1 MNYTR
6 LISTVLLSILA
17 FLFMFNCV
25 FALGSAFLALTS
37 VQMSGGQKEGSQ
49 FQKIFKISLFVA
61 AVGVMIYTM
70 FSDYMANS

>member
-6 LISTVLLSILA
+6 LISSGLLVVLALMFI
-17 FLFMFNCV
+17 FNCL
-25 FALGSAFLALTS
+25 FALGSAFLALAS
-37 VQMSGGQKEGSQ
+37 VQMSGGQKEVSQ